1 MRTCQQNEK
10 PRRKCSTRMC
20 VCSASSDGRGI
31 KSGQNTIMNQKQ
43 KGSAHSNA
51 EATLASRLEA
61 GILGDVRIV
70 EIVVFDEVKI
80 ALKGG
85 EGGRLSRDLMRLG
98 GTEECSGD
106 AEAGDE
112 EEKGG
117 ADHSSAVGVRRL
129 GGCGSRLQARRSSSC
144 HVSIRCQPVSVR
156 ARTYVRTY
164 VQHVHLLCHS
174 LVTLLFIRWLR
185 HLTVIS
191 RRETANDNDGI
202 GNDEESSDNGASPPL
217 PCLCR
222 GRRVSAA
229 RR

>member
-1 MRTCQQNEK
+1 M
-10 PRRKCSTRMC
+10 
-20 VCSASSDGRGI
+20 D
-31 KSGQNTIMNQKQ
+31 QKQ

-117 ADHSSAVGVRRL
+117 ADHSSAVSVYGGGL
-129 GGCGSRLQARRSSSC
+129 GGCGVKASSSC
-144 HVSIRCQPVSVR
+144 SQSGRCQPVSVR